1 MIYHK
6 IIQKPKEVIMI
17 PIKDNNSSGI
27 FPVATIG
34 IIVITVFVFGIEF
47 FSNDLESLIFRFAL
61 VPTSI
66 NFLNI
71 STLTTFLSSIFLHA
85 GFMHLLFNMW
95 FLGIFGDNVEA
106 ALGKIKFVLFY
117 LSGGI
122 IAGLAQYIFLTKE
135 SIPILGASGAIA
147 AVLGFYLIKYPH
159 RTVKTFVPYFR
170 AVITIDLPSQVVL
183 GLWFFAQILNGTA
196 SLAVQT
202 AASSGVAWWA
212 HIGGFVYG
220 LLIGKMSLILSKK
233 RI

>member
-1 MIYHK
+1 
-6 IIQKPKEVIMI
+6 MI

-27 FPVATIG
+27 FPTVTIG
-34 IIVITVFVFGIEF
+34 IIVVTVFVFGIEF
-47 FSNDLESLIFRFAL
+47 FSNDLESLILKFAL

-66 NFLNI
+66 NFLNF
-71 STLTTFLSSIFLHA
+71 STLFTFVSSVFLHA

-106 ALGKIKFVLFY
+106 ALGKVKFILFY

-122 IAGLAQYIFLTKE
+122 VAGLAQYIFLTGE

-159 RTVKTFVPYFR
+159 HTVKTFVPYFR
-170 AVITIDLPSQVVL
+170 GATTIDLPSQIVL
-183 GLWFFAQILNGTA
+183 GLWFLTQILNGTA
-196 SLAVQT
+196 SLAIQT

-220 LLIGKMSLILSKK
+220 LLVGKITLILSKK
-233 RI
+233 KI